1 MGLFVQVETRFDKN
15 CKEVRMKIAPLWL
28 GAVVAQ
34 SGDDVDTEAGDE
46 RWGTDGL
53 DWGNGNDYL
62 LTGDSNTKYGA
73 AETVQAVTC
82 WESNN
87 MGDLRHWRTQ
97 NDDGFGWG
105 NIHHGH
111 DQAADQADLESDDN
125 PDYQVGTWFEEMD
138 RNGQNNL
145 DMHSVLAFDNRY
157 SGCIYEVANWD
168 YSATSYNTN
177 WYVQY
182 GWDGSAHDDSGE
194 DDSVPGMII
203 RPNWWHYFNAHIV
216 FDSTHSQAPFGY
228 AKHLIAMANPSY
240 EGLGFLNFI
249 VTFARASSSEWTDVG
264 DRGTVNH
271 NVRSTVTDLF
281 SGGYVFK
288 IQPGIQGTDEY
299 EWYSTYTSVSTT
311 SGTWAAKP
319 AISSF
324 PHNDLGKDFRF
335 NIRVLHKGG
344 EGDPSAAGT
353 KDSYYFYKINQID
366 ITFPYTVRC
375 PKEETHVNADG
386 PTNTFRCMDSAN
398 FNGHRGW
405 HKDVANTHQTDYED
419 ENRRAYVETL
429 ENPSISLAGSNY
441 CNSTPMADGTWFQC
455 GVDYSVQG
463 LMNTYDEFAQQEFG
477 THQEFWFQF
486 YYHFEISVAGG
497 GRDSEV
503 DGFDPA
509 ITVVDVD
516 TIASGR
522 TPDYIY
528 NFPNILFNAFELTHV
543 SFTCN
548 HDADLNFNTNRC

>member
-1 MGLFVQVETRFDKN
+1 
-15 CKEVRMKIAPLWL
+15 MKIAPLWL

-53 DWGNGNDYL
+53 DWGNGNDFL
-62 LTGDSNTKYGA
+62 LTGDGQGKRQP

-111 DQAADQADLESDDN
+111 DQAADQADLTTDDA
-125 PDYQVGTWFEEMD
+125 DYQVGTWFEEMD
-138 RNGQNNL
+138 TTGVNNL

-177 WYVQY
+177 WSVQY
-182 GWDGSAHDDSGE
+182 GWDGTTNTATGTDA
-194 DDSVPGMII
+194 SVANMTI

-216 FDSTHSQAPFGY
+216 FDPSSTHGY
-228 AKHLIAMANPSY
+228 GTHFIAMANPSY

-249 VTFARASSSEWTDVG
+249 VTFARTIDTTWTDAAG
-264 DRGTVNH
+264 IRGTVNH
-271 NVRSTVTDLF
+271 NVKQTVTDLF

-288 IQPGIQGTDEY
+288 IEPGTQGTPAE
-299 EWYSTYTSVSTT
+299 EWYSEYT
-311 SGTWAAKP
+311 GTDWDEKP

-353 KDSYYFYKINQID
+353 KDSYYFFKINKID
-366 ITFPYTVRC
+366 IEFPYTVRC
-375 PKEETHVNADG
+375 PKELTHVNADSANG
-386 PTNTFRCMDSAN
+386 NTFRCMDSAN
-398 FNGHRGW
+398 FNGHRSW
-405 HKDVANTHQTDYED
+405 FKDEPNTHQSDYED
-419 ENRRAYVETL
+419 ENKRTFIETL
-429 ENPSISLAGSNY
+429 SGAVFSGSLAGDDY
-441 CNSTPMADGTWFQC
+441 CHSAPMADGTWFQC
-455 GVDYSVQG
+455 GKAYSVEG
-463 LMNTYDEFAQQEFG
+463 LMNTYDEYAQQEFG

-486 YYHFEISVAGG
+486 YYHFEIDITGD

-503 DGFDPA
+503 DGFQP
-509 ITVVDVD
+509 VVDAVD
-516 TIASGR
+516 VSVLAATR
-522 TPDYIY
+522 TLDYIY
-528 NFPNILFNAFELTHV
+528 NFPNILFNAFELTNV
-543 SFTCN
+543 AFTCN
-548 HDADLNFNTNRC
+548 TNNVFNTNRC